1 MLIAFTLVA
10 LLGAP
15 SSTVPSTNSA
25 IAAAR
30 QEVDVRAKF
39 IELHAKNDAAG
50 CEKLFREHAGEVLGT
65 IDADLEGALATWEK
79 NPEAPDMKAIAEQ
92 QVRALWGAKLATKVS
107 GDPIFTDYTS
117 AFIGWT
123 PEQRRQFRG
132 GQAAFGRARKA
143 LKAGEHDNAAVA
155 ARECVELAAPIG
167 DWWGQA
173 MGLSALGQVLSAQ
186 QKHAE
191 AVTALSQA
199 ALIYRQ
205 LQLVG
210 DEYNSIRTLAGAL
223 RASGAL
229 RRAHAALE
237 RAAELAQRVGDER
250 GKTAIE
256 AQLAELAKE
265 LGELE

>member
-1 MLIAFTLVA
+1 MLNLLATVA
-10 LLGAP
+10 LLTSPSPALISNAP
-15 SSTVPSTNSA
+15 TSTA
-25 IAAAR
+25 L
-30 QEVDVRAKF
+30 QEVDVRAAF
-39 IELHAKNDAAG
+39 VALHAKNDAAG
-50 CEKLFREHAGEVLGT
+50 CEKLFREHPGDVLET
-65 IDADLEGALATWEK
+65 IDADLEGSLAVWEK
-79 NPEAPDMKAIAEQ
+79 NPEAPDQQAIAEQ

-132 GQAAFGRARKA
+132 GQAAFGRSRKA
-143 LKAGEHDNAAVA
+143 LKAGEHDNAAAA
-155 ARECVELAAPIG
+155 ARECVELAAPLG

-173 MGLSALGQVLSAQ
+173 MGLSALGQVLAAQ

-191 AVTALSQA
+191 AVTPLSQA

-205 LQLVG
+205 LQRVG
-210 DEYNSIRTLAGAL
+210 DEYNAIRTLAGAL
-223 RASGAL
+223 RSSGAL

-237 RAAELAQRVGDER
+237 RAAELAQRLGDER
-250 GKTAIE
+250 GKTTIE

-265 LGELE
+265 IGELK

>member
-1 MLIAFTLVA
+1 MLNA
-10 LLGAP
+10 LLLASLVNVSLPSITASAAP
-15 SSTVPSTNSA
+15 SLAV
-25 IAAAR
+25 

-39 IELHAKNDAAG
+39 VELHAKNDAAG

-65 IDADLEGALATWEK
+65 IDADLEGSLATWEK
-79 NPEAPDMKAIAEQ
+79 NPDAPDAKAIAEQ

-123 PEQRRQFRG
+123 PEQRRQFRA

-143 LKAGEHDNAAVA
+143 LKANEHDSAAQA
-155 ARECVELAAPIG
+155 ARECVELAAPLG

-173 MGLSALGQVLSAQ
+173 MGLSALGQVLAAQ
-186 QKHAE
+186 KRPAE

-199 ALIYRQ
+199 TLIYRQ

-210 DEYNSIRTLAGAL
+210 DEYNTLRTLAGAL
-223 RASGAL
+223 RASGSP

-237 RAAELAQRVGDER
+237 RASELAQRLGDER
-250 GKTAIE
+250 GKSAIDT
-256 AQLAELAKE
+256 QLAELEKE
-265 LGELE
+265 LGAVK